1 MSTDLPILL
10 LNEIGKT
17 YNIEPT
23 YFDDNNDLIIE
34 KEQPFITD
42 VLAGNTALTSSD
54 TDYAS
59 VKASKSED

>member
-1 MSTDLPILL
+1 L
-10 LNEIGKT
+10 KR
-17 YNIEPT
+17 
-23 YFDDNNDLIIE
+23 NNRV
-34 KEQPFITD
+34 FTD